1 MHSATRLRHG
11 MKINTFGW
19 LVAFCCCS
27 FAAHAETLET
37 PLFSLQ
43 VALPWHVYSNA
54 PGLLVLAG
62 SEALVDGVPL
72 PGMMVQYCTTRA
84 DEASGVTTCSDS
96 CEDGARKILAELS
109 DTMQLQPL
117 QQTDRG
123 QGVVEYRTTG
133 LARDGRRGATLG
145 FSCSA
150 TGHAYLSLVAEDTT
164 SVRAPFDA
172 ILHSLQWFSPQSP

>member
-1 MHSATRLRHG
+1 V
-11 MKINTFGW
+11 KIIKAGW
-19 LVAFCCCS
+19 LTASLCCS
-27 FAAHAETLET
+27 LAAHAETLET
-37 PLFSLQ
+37 PLFSVQ
-43 VALPWHVYSNA
+43 AVPPWHVYSNE

-62 SEALVDGVPL
+62 SEAVVDGVPL
-72 PGMMVQYCTTRA
+72 PGMMVQYCAIRT
-84 DEASGVTTCSDS
+84 DEAGGLTACSDS

-109 DTMQLQPL
+109 ETMQLQPL

-145 FSCSA
+145 FSCSS

-164 SVRAPFDA
+164 SVREPFDA
-172 ILHSLQWFSPQSP
+172 ILRSLQWFSPQSP